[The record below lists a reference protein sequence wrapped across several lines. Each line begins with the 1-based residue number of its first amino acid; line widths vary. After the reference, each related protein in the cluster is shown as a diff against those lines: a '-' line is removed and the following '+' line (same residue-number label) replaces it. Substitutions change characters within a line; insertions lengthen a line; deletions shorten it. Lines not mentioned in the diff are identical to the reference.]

1 LKKTFAIVLLIAH
14 LFNLGGYML
23 LSQYLVYK
31 SDKFAAGQIRKGFY
45 DNTNLIEIKVPQH
58 MPQVQNWKSFARV
71 SGQIQLKGVAYN
83 YVKLKVT
90 QDTLYVQC
98 VPNYQTTKLL
108 TQNVINAKQLSDIP
122 VSKKSHESS
131 GKKSGIDNKYDHPA
145 MAYSYVPQFFTIQN
159 YRTSIIINIDQ
170 PFISTDGRP
179 PELAA

>member
-1 LKKTFAIVLLIAH
+1 
-14 LFNLGGYML
+14 ML
-23 LSQYLVYK
+23 LNQYMVYK
-31 SDKFAAGQIRKGFY
+31 SDKFAAEQISKGVY
-45 DNTNLIEIKVPQH
+45 DNANLIEIKVPQQ
-58 MPQVQNWKSFARV
+58 MPQIQNWKSYAQV

-98 VPNYQTTKLL
+98 IPNYQTTKLL
-108 TQNVINAKQLSDIP
+108 TQNVINAKQLNDIP

-131 GKKSGIDNKYDHPA
+131 GKKSGIDNNYNNPVI
-145 MAYSYVPQFFTIQN
+145 AYSFVPQFFIIQN
-159 YRTSIIINIDQ
+159 YRTPIIINIDQ